1 VLFPRFQHLLYVA
14 TATLSFLVTKVDAAT
29 TTLLDL
35 NFNSSSAAYAYF
47 ASTSLS
53 PGSGNISPTT
63 VLTNNGFP
71 TAPTSGYL
79 ALTPNASAVTAGS
92 FYGGWAANVTLGTV
106 NSPYTAGG
114 FGQSDL
120 SKVSFT
126 ARVRARGMPSTGAV
140 VILKLHATGDNANLV
155 PSGYKRIM
163 FEPVF
168 INGSDW
174 TTIGGTLDT
183 AGLIAG
189 KGTSYNF
196 PANAATYTALIELS
210 GFNRLGT
217 AGYTAYANNPT
228 VAASGGRKNPGFD
241 LTASNIRVEIDDVK
255 LVVTDAATTG
265 YIAATTPAQLLRNG
279 NFVQGEANWTV
290 FEGAYVNS
298 SDPWSE
304 DGSAFLFWPGWQGGQ
319 YAGAMQQGISFN
331 SANGDYFTATFRAK
345 FETNYKASSTI
356 VAFMDTAAIAEYS
369 RTDLSEDISQG
380 LGQWKTYKASFKAN
394 ASQLAAGAMTLKIQP
409 LGRNTSGAPFS
420 SLLVDDVVLSQT
432 SSSVIGPQIGVRI
445 NGTRQSD
452 DATVNM
458 VAPLVG
464 RTTTSTV
471 KVENSGA
478 EDLTISSVALSG
490 TAWALSGITTPVTI
504 IPGGSTTFS
513 ITTTPATTTPL
524 SATLT
529 INSNDKETADQA
541 FAVNLTATPQNAVE
555 LFDGSTTPTQFGWSA
570 TASTSGLLNAS
581 SFSISNGELVLNV
594 NSSGDT
600 WPWSYAI
607 SRTFASPGVIDLGT
621 SSIQVA
627 LKAFGVYQGLTENK
641 VQIRLES
648 LNSAMAVT
656 GSIQLGSWV
665 DETTANS
672 VAPLDAYFT
681 GDGILDRVVV
691 RIPEGGANYTTV
703 GGTLSSSSVGVNTN
717 FDASAPYFRIVIEM
731 TDREFD
737 VDSGNSVA
745 IDSINLQ
752 LALKPFALANGSFEE
767 DLTNPGASAPPNSWL
782 QFPIPGVSKDIL
794 SNGTKIYNQTTRLE
808 DASATS
814 AAFAGTKVMKVFGQN
829 YYPGGVWEG
838 PSQTGTT
845 YQEFLT
851 SATPT
856 LAAGSVIHARGVAKV
871 FSIDPLTGGSTFSY
885 GFKFMNSANSE
896 IGRAVTTLTA
906 NNFTADKWLPLTVN
920 ATIPAGTEKVQLISE
935 FVQNASTDLGAVYL
949 DDLSIGFGTISPTAT
964 VGSSTYNLVWSDEFD
979 GTALNNANWTPET
992 GGGGWG
998 NNEQQT
1004 YTSNSENLSVGGGS
1018 LLIQAKKSGTSWT
1031 SARIKS
1037 QEKRSFQYG
1046 KIEFRA
1052 KLPTGVGPWP
1062 AAWLLGNNISS
1073 VNWPACGEIDVMEWR
1088 GGFNG
1093 TANGDANTIGH
1104 AIHSATR
1111 HGGNP
1116 VEAPRSAVVNPSSA
1130 FHTYA
1135 VVWTANNLVF
1145 SVDGVDK
1152 ATLTPPTADAAAFQK
1167 EFFLILNL
1175 AMGGSYVGN
1184 TIASSVTAATYE
1196 VDYVRVYQAAS
1207 ATVTAPA
1214 APATPTFSAV
1224 SSTGFTVNWG
1234 AVSGATSYRLDVSTS
1249 STFAN
1254 YVSQDLTVSG
1264 TSQAVTGLN
1273 PGTTYYAR
1281 VRAVNSGG
1289 TSASSLNGSQT
1300 TLTSYQ
1306 QYLSGLGYST
1316 STAFNADAN
1325 GDGVKEG
1332 IQYAFNGALPR
1343 LGTSPATITRSGSTL
1358 TYTFDIREDAT
1369 ISIVAELSTNL
1380 TSWTPQAGSVITTT
1394 TGAASGYA
1402 RKIVTITTTEPK
1414 AFVRLQVTGN

>member
-1 VLFPRFQHLLYVA
+1 
-14 TATLSFLVTKVDAAT
+14 
-29 TTLLDL
+29 
-35 NFNSSSAAYAYF
+35 
-47 ASTSLS
+47 
-53 PGSGNISPTT
+53 
-63 VLTNNGFP
+63 
-71 TAPTSGYL
+71 
-79 ALTPNASAVTAGS
+79 
-92 FYGGWAANVTLGTV
+92 
-106 NSPYTAGG
+106 
-114 FGQSDL
+114 
-120 SKVSFT
+120 
-126 ARVRARGMPSTGAV
+126 
-140 VILKLHATGDNANLV
+140 
-155 PSGYKRIM
+155 
-163 FEPVF
+163 
-168 INGSDW
+168 
-174 TTIGGTLDT
+174 
-183 AGLIAG
+183 
-189 KGTSYNF
+189 
-196 PANAATYTALIELS
+196 
-210 GFNRLGT
+210 
-217 AGYTAYANNPT
+217 
-228 VAASGGRKNPGFD
+228 
-241 LTASNIRVEIDDVK
+241 
-255 LVVTDAATTG
+255 
-265 YIAATTPAQLLRNG
+265 
-279 NFVQGEANWTV
+279 
-290 FEGAYVNS
+290 
-298 SDPWSE
+298 
-304 DGSAFLFWPGWQGGQ
+304 
-319 YAGAMQQGISFN
+319 
-331 SANGDYFTATFRAK
+331 
-345 FETNYKASSTI
+345 
-356 VAFMDTAAIAEYS
+356 
-369 RTDLSEDISQG
+369 
-380 LGQWKTYKASFKAN
+380 
-394 ASQLAAGAMTLKIQP
+394 
-409 LGRNTSGAPFS
+409 
-420 SLLVDDVVLSQT
+420 
-432 SSSVIGPQIGVRI
+432 
-445 NGTRQSD
+445 
-452 DATVNM
+452 
-458 VAPLVG
+458 
-464 RTTTSTV
+464 
-471 KVENSGA
+471 
-478 EDLTISSVALSG
+478 
-490 TAWALSGITTPVTI
+490 
-504 IPGGSTTFS
+504 
-513 ITTTPATTTPL
+513 
-524 SATLT
+524 
-529 INSNDKETADQA
+529 
-541 FAVNLTATPQNAVE
+541 
-555 LFDGSTTPTQFGWSA
+555 
-570 TASTSGLLNAS
+570 
-581 SFSISNGELVLNV
+581 
-594 NSSGDT
+594 
-600 WPWSYAI
+600 
-607 SRTFASPGVIDLGT
+607 
-621 SSIQVA
+621 
-627 LKAFGVYQGLTENK
+627 
-641 VQIRLES
+641 
-648 LNSAMAVT
+648 
-656 GSIQLGSWV
+656 
-665 DETTANS
+665 
-672 VAPLDAYFT
+672 
-681 GDGILDRVVV
+681 LDRVVV

-979 GTALNNANWTPET
+979 GTALNSANWTPET

-1093 TANGDANTIGH
+1093 VPNGDANTVGH
-1104 AIHSATR
+1104 ALHSATR
-1111 HGGNP
+1111 NGSSP
-1116 VEAPRSAVVNPSSA
+1116 VEPTSRSAVVNPSSA

-1175 AMGGSYVGN
+1175 AMGGSYVGS
-1184 TIASSVTAATYE
+1184 TIASSVTSATYE

-1214 APATPTFSAV
+1214 APATPTFSSV
-1224 SSTGFTVNWG
+1224 TSTGFTVNWG
-1234 AVSGATSYRLDVSTS
+1234 AVSGATSYKLDVSS
-1249 STFAN
+1249 SSSFAT
-1254 YVSQDLTVSG
+1254 YVTQDLTVG
-1264 TSQAVTGLN
+1264 TNLHAVSSLT

-1289 TSASSLNGSQT
+1289 TSSSSVTGIQN

-1332 IQYAFNGALPR
+1332 IKYAFNAASPQLN
-1343 LGTSPATITRSGSTL
+1343 SAPATITRSGNTL
-1358 TYTFDIREDAT
+1358 TYTFDIRNDSALAV
-1369 ISIVAELSTNL
+1369 VAQLSTNL
-1380 TSWTPQAGSVITTT
+1380 TSWTDQASSVITNG
-1394 TGAASGYA
+1394 TGAAAGYI
-1402 RKIVTITTTEPK
+1402 RKIVTITTTDPK
-1414 AFVRLQVTGN
+1414 AFIRLQVTGN